1 MGYDCNINMGKID
14 EILVELFNNGVFS
27 KRDGKTIGYGLK
39 KKDEAKQAL
48 YKAVLET
55 IEQANV
61 GGYIPDKV
69 KQALKELF
77 EVK

>member
-1 MGYDCNINMGKID
+1 MGKID

-39 KKDEAKQAL
+39 KKDEAKQSF
-48 YKAVLET
+48 YKAVLEVAEDS
-55 IEQANV
+55 IHLDEF
-61 GGYIPDKV
+61 